1 MSAARE
7 TVTSDAHTGHL
18 GHILSLAIRISG
30 APWAAIILEDGS
42 VAESLGARPSNVP
55 TAELARLALA
65 RARVAE
71 SAARPSGVSFFA
83 ARPIAGDGEALIGVL
98 AVASATP
105 IPSQEQLDRSLD
117 DLAVLAGDELSRIPD
132 SREERETLFAE
143 ADHRVKNILAAVQSI
158 SSQSARRAVSLD
170 GFLKAFSGR
179 LKAMASAQELLTATR
194 WRGASIHDLAT
205 ATLSALAPGQTRWS
219 GPELFLTPRA
229 ANALALALHEL
240 AVNAARHGALSSA
253 GGAVEL
259 RWRTTADGG
268 FELDW
273 IESGGPHVSPPTHRG
288 FGSLLLEGVTGREL
302 DGVVTSEF
310 RAGGVRVRIAASAK
324 ALAVPAA
331 APVEDKPVPAAEPVT
346 VGESLGATTSGQ
358 TSRVR
363 GLRVIIVEDAV
374 LLAMELEA
382 GLAEAGAQIVGSAA
396 LVDEAMAL
404 VDLPMDAAVLDC
416 NLNGLSVQP
425 VAAALAER
433 GVPFL
438 FATGYGENR
447 GAPEGFDAP
456 IVRKPYDVAQIA
468 AALADLT
475 GRP

>member
-1 MSAARE
+1 MSLALSTPSTE
-7 TVTSDAHTGHL
+7 PHEGHL
-18 GHILSLAIRISG
+18 HHILSLALSLSG
-30 APWAAIILEDGS
+30 APWATIVLEDGTI
-42 VAESLGARPSNVP
+42 ADSLGVRPVGMSG
-55 TAELARLALA
+55 AELSRLALNSG
-65 RARVAE
+65 RATDDADEMV
-71 SAARPSGVSFFA
+71 RPGFFA
-83 ARPIAGDGEALIGVL
+83 ATAIAGDDQRRLGVL
-98 AVASATP
+98 AVVSGSPLAAP
-105 IPSQEQLDRSLD
+105 EHLDRSLAE
-117 DLAVLAGDELSRIPD
+117 LAVLAGDELARVPD

-143 ADHRVKNILAAVQSI
+143 ADHRVKNVLAAVQSI

-240 AVNAARHGALSSA
+240 AVNAVRHGALQSES
-253 GGAVEL
+253 GAVEL
-259 RWRTTADGG
+259 RWRTTPDGG

-273 IESGGPHVSPPTHRG
+273 MESGGPRVTTPTHRG
-288 FGSLLLEGVTGREL
+288 FGTLLLDGVTGREL
-302 DGVVTSEF
+302 DGSVVSEF
-310 RAGGVRVRIAASAK
+310 RAAGVKVRITASAK
-324 ALAVPAA
+324 ALAAPVLPPEEKPAPRAA
-331 APVEDKPVPAAEPVT
+331 APVT
-346 VGESLGATTSGQ
+346 VGESSGAATPSQ
-358 TSRVR
+358 ASRVR
-363 GLRVIIVEDAV
+363 GLRIIIVEDAV

-382 GLAEAGAQIVGSAA
+382 GLSDAGARIVGSAA

-404 VDLPMDAAVLDC
+404 VDVPMDVAVLDC
-416 NLNGLSVQP
+416 NLNGFSVQP

-468 AALADLT
+468 NALADLT